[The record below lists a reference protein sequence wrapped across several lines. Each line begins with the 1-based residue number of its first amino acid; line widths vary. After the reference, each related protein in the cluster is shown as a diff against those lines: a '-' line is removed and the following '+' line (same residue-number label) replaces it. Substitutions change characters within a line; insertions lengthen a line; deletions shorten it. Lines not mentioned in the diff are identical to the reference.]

1 MFQNLILKAYAAT
14 GGFDSPGAGLPA
26 PTTSAIG
33 DYRTLLQSILT
44 NIVNP
49 IIALM
54 VGVAV
59 LYFLWG
65 AFTFIQNAD
74 NAEERKKGGMNM
86 LWGALGLF
94 LMATAYGVLALISN
108 TVRQ

>member
-1 MFQNLILKAYAAT
+1 MFQNLIQKAYAQ
-14 GGFDSPGAGLPA
+14 GQPWPGQGVT
-26 PTTSAIG
+26 PTTVNSSIG
-33 DYRTLLQSILT
+33 DYRTLLQAILT

-49 IIALM
+49 VIALM
-54 VGVAV
+54 VGIAV

-65 AFTFIQNAD
+65 AFEFIR
-74 NAEERKKGGMNM
+74 NAESSDERKKGGMNM
-86 LWGALGLF
+86 LWGAIGLF